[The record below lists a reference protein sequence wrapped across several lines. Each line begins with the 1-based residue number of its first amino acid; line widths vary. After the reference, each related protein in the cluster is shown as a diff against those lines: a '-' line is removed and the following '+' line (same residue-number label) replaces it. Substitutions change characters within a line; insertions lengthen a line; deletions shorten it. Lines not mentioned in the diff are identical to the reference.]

1 MSLSPARALSIIAPF
16 VVLSAVVLP
25 GPALAAEAP
34 LTRARVVEL
43 ARASPASRVAA
54 AEVAVARATAGASG
68 ALSLENPVLAG
79 AGGVRL
85 NPDGSRPA
93 AAMASL
99 SWPVD
104 LGGQRGAR
112 IDAAEAELRAA
123 ESAAEDG
130 RRGLVLAALL
140 QHALVLRDERHV
152 ALARARLALGDRLL
166 AAAARRRKAGE
177 APEVDVALASL
188 QRGRDAAAE
197 AAARGTRD
205 ANLAALRVLLGL
217 PAAADPERGHERG
230 PMQGPLVPP
239 DEPPPLA
246 ALLEALEQRTDL
258 RAAAASLDAAR
269 ARSAREQAARWP
281 TVTVTAQYERDD
293 GANIGMLGLAVPLPL
308 LNANRSGAATAAAE
322 VDVAA
327 ARSGA
332 ARAAAAG
339 KVQELHARYVATR
352 RALEALTPAA
362 ALGEKAAAL
371 AARGYE
377 LGENDLPSVLLV
389 RREALETQAALL
401 DAEHAHA
408 AAKIEL
414 LVAAG
419 RMPL

>member
-1 MSLSPARALSIIAPF
+1 MSCLARALSTIAPF
-16 VVLSAVVLP
+16 VPFLFLSAVVLP
-25 GPALAAEAP
+25 GPASAAEAP
-34 LTRARVVEL
+34 LTRARVIEL

-99 SWPVD
+99 AWPVD

-112 IDAAEAELRAA
+112 VHAAEAELRAA

-152 ALARARLALGDRLL
+152 ELARARLALADRLL
-166 AAAARRRKAGE
+166 AAAERRRKAGE
-177 APEVDVALASL
+177 APEIDVALASL

-197 AAARGTRD
+197 AAARGALD
-205 ANLAALRVLLGL
+205 ADLAALRVLLGL
-217 PAAADPERGHERG
+217 PAAAGPERRLE
-230 PMQGPLVPP
+230 GPLVPP
-239 DEPPPLA
+239 GEPPAPAAMLA
-246 ALLEALEQRTDL
+246 GLEQRADL
-258 RAAAASLDAAR
+258 RAAAAALDAAR
-269 ARSAREQAARWP
+269 ARSLREQAARWP
-281 TVTVTAQYERDD
+281 TVTITAQYERDD
-293 GANIGMLGLAVPLPL
+293 GANIGTLGLAVPLPL
-308 LNANRSGAATAAAE
+308 LNANRAGAAAAAAE

-339 KVQELHARYVATR
+339 EVQELHARYAATR

-362 ALGEKAAAL
+362 ALSEKAAAL

-419 RMPL
+419 RVPR

>member
-1 MSLSPARALSIIAPF
+1 MSCLARALSTIAPF
-16 VVLSAVVLP
+16 VPFLALSAVVLP
-25 GPALAAEAP
+25 GPASAAEAP
-34 LTRARVVEL
+34 LTRARVIEL

-68 ALSLENPVLAG
+68 ALSLENPVLAA

-112 IDAAEAELRAA
+112 VDAAEAELRAA

-152 ALARARLALGDRLL
+152 ALARARLALADRLL
-166 AAAARRRKAGE
+166 AAAERRRKAGE

-197 AAARGTRD
+197 AAARGARD
-205 ANLAALRVLLGL
+205 ADLAALMVLLGL
-217 PAAADPERGHERG
+217 PAAAGPERRLE
-230 PMQGPLVPP
+230 GPLVPP
-239 DEPPPLA
+239 DEPPTPAAMLA
-246 ALLEALEQRTDL
+246 GIEQRTDL
-258 RAAAASLDAAR
+258 RAAAASLEAAR
-269 ARSAREQAARWP
+269 ARSAREHAARWP

-308 LNANRSGAATAAAE
+308 LNANRASAAPAAAE

-327 ARSGA
+327 ARSDA

-339 KVQELHARYVATR
+339 KIQELHARYVATR

-362 ALGEKAAAL
+362 ALSEKAAAL

-377 LGENDLPSVLLV
+377 LGENDLPTVLLV
-389 RREALETQAALL
+389 RREALEAQAALL

-408 AAKIEL
+408 VAKIEL

-419 RMPL
+419 RVPR

>member
-1 MSLSPARALSIIAPF
+1 MSVSFARALSTIAPLL
-16 VVLSAVVLP
+16 VLSALARP
-25 GPALAAEAP
+25 GPALAAEPP
-34 LTRARVVEL
+34 LTRARVIEL

-54 AEVAVARATAGASG
+54 AEVAVARAAAGASG

-79 AGGVRL
+79 AGGVRF

-112 IDAAEAELRAA
+112 VDAAEAEVRAA

-140 QHALVLRDERHV
+140 QHALVIRDERHV
-152 ALARARLALGDRLL
+152 ELARARRALGDRLL
-166 AAAARRRKAGE
+166 AAAERRRKAGE
-177 APEVDVALASL
+177 APEVDVAVASL
-188 QRGRDAAAE
+188 QRSRDAAAE
-197 AAARGTRD
+197 AAAQGARD
-205 ANLAALRVLLGL
+205 ADLAALRVLLGL
-217 PAAADPERGHERG
+217 LATAEPGRRLE
-230 PMQGPLVPP
+230 GPLVPP
-239 DEPPPLA
+239 EEPPPLA
-246 ALLEALEQRTDL
+246 ALLEGLAQRTDM

-293 GANIGMLGLAVPLPL
+293 GANIGTLGLAVPLPL

-327 ARSGA
+327 ARSDA

-339 KVQELHARYVATR
+339 KIQELHARYQATR

-362 ALGEKAAAL
+362 ALSEKAAAL

-408 AAKIEL
+408 AAKLEL

-419 RMPL
+419 RMPR